1 MKSGERPVSS
11 IIALV
16 MDAGVGQPVGVF
28 GFEGML
34 VMDPC
39 AISSASR
46 MGVYSVFSGVGPA
59 PDIPGTVESRVLERM
74 LQNKGRSGRIS
85 GFVETNAMRIFP
97 DPSNFAEHQSI
108 PGAVGPVDGEVVAG
122 ITVRDIPAGAV
133 FGNPVPERCTT
144 GERSLS

>member
-1 MKSGERPVSS
+1 
-11 IIALV
+11 
-16 MDAGVGQPVGVF
+16 MDAGVGQPVWVL
-28 GFEGML
+28 GFDGML

-59 PDIPGTVESRVLERM
+59 PEIPGTVESRVLERM

-97 DPSNFAEHQSI
+97 DPSHFAEHQSI
-108 PGAVGPVDGEVVAG
+108 PGAVGTVSGRRQEIPSLRIASPEV
-122 ITVRDIPAGAV
+122 PAGK
-133 FGNPVPERCTT
+133 
-144 GERSLS
+144 LSNGKPFR